1 MSIVT
6 IYKFLIKRISMK
18 QKLYTSIGLMSGTSM
33 DGVDISIIQSD
44 GQYQFYNI
52 LDDYFEYDIELQAE
66 LIRLRNLVLAENDL
80 FQYSKELG
88 NLERKITVFH
98 AEKIKQILLKYKH
111 EVDLIGFHGQTI
123 FHEPQKKITK
133 QLGDGKL
140 LSQLLKKK
148 VVYDFRQK
156 DIEND
161 GQGAPLTPIFHYLIS
176 NIVNEK
182 FKTGFP
188 IGFINIGGITNLTK
202 IINISNNFED
212 NITAYDIGP
221 GNCLID
227 DWVRKNSNKKF
238 DENGNISKAGKI
250 DQLITNQIIEN
261 FNIDTYSNSL
271 DIKDFDNS
279 FARGL
284 SFENGCTTITNF
296 TGYLIAKG
304 IENIGSNSKIKYL
317 ISGGG
322 RKNIALMDCIKENL
336 NDKNKFILDNIDNY
350 GFNGD
355 FIESQ
360 AFGYLAIR
368 SFLNLPISFPS
379 TTGCKEPTLGGK
391 IEVNF

>member
-1 MSIVT
+1 
-6 IYKFLIKRISMK
+6 MK

-52 LDDYFEYDIELQAE
+52 LDKYFEYDVELQAE
-66 LIRLRNLVLAENDL
+66 LIRLRNLVLGENDL
-80 FQYSKELG
+80 FKYSKELG

-98 AEKIKQILLKYKH
+98 AEKINQILLKYKH
-111 EVDLIGFHGQTI
+111 EIDLIGFHGQTI
-123 FHEPQKKITK
+123 FHEPQKKITN

-148 VVYDFRQK
+148 VIYDFRQK
-156 DIEND
+156 DIENE

-202 IINISNNFED
+202 IISISNNLED
-212 NITAYDIGP
+212 NIIAYDIGP

-238 DENGNISKAGKI
+238 DESGNISKAGKI

-261 FNIDTYSNSL
+261 FNIDTYSKSL

-304 IENIGSNSKIKYL
+304 IENVGADSKIKYL

-322 RKNIALMDCIKENL
+322 RKNISLIDCIKENL
-336 NDKNKFILDNIDNY
+336 NNKDNFILDNIDNY

-379 TTGCKEPTLGGK
+379 TTGCKKPTLGGK
-391 IEVNF
+391 LVENF

>member
-1 MSIVT
+1 
-6 IYKFLIKRISMK
+6 MK
-18 QKLYTSIGLMSGTSM
+18 KKLYTSIGLMSGTSM

-52 LDDYFEYDIELQAE
+52 LDKYFEYDVELQAE
-66 LIRLRNLVLAENDL
+66 LIRLRNLVLVENDL
-80 FQYSKELG
+80 FKYSKELG
-88 NLERKITVFH
+88 NLDRKITVFH
-98 AEKIKQILLKYKH
+98 AEKINQILLKYNN
-111 EVDLIGFHGQTI
+111 EIDLIGFHGQTI

-156 DIEND
+156 DIENE

-202 IINISNNFED
+202 IISISGNFED
-212 NITAYDIGP
+212 NIIAYDIGP

-238 DENGNISKAGKI
+238 DENGNISKTGKI

-261 FNIDTYSNSL
+261 FNIDTYSKSL

-284 SFENGCTTITNF
+284 TFENGCATITNF

-304 IENIGSNSKIKYL
+304 IENIGTDSKIKYL

-322 RKNIALMDCIKENL
+322 RKNITLLDCIKENL
-336 NDKNKFILDNIDNY
+336 NDKNNFILDDIDNY

-355 FIESQ
+355 YIESQ

-368 SFLNLPISFPS
+368 SFLDLPISFPN
-379 TTGCKEPTLGGK
+379 TTGCTKPTVGGK
-391 IEVNF
+391 LVKNS

>member
-1 MSIVT
+1 
-6 IYKFLIKRISMK
+6 MK

-44 GQYQFYNI
+44 GQYEFYNI
-52 LDDYFEYDIELQAE
+52 LDKYYDYDENIKEE
-66 LIRLRNLVLAENDL
+66 LIRLRNLVLSQNDL
-80 FQYSKELG
+80 LKNSRELV
-88 NLERKITVFH
+88 NLERKITLFH
-98 AEKIKQILLKYKH
+98 AKKISHILLKY
-111 EVDLIGFHGQTI
+111 EGEIDLIGFHGQTI
-123 FHEPQKKITK
+123 FHNPQKKITK

-156 DIEND
+156 DIENG
-161 GQGAPLTPIFHYLIS
+161 GQGAPLTPIFHYLLSKI
-176 NIVNEK
+176 INEK

-202 IINISNNFED
+202 INSISNNYED
-212 NITAYDIGP
+212 NITAFDIGP

-227 DWVRKNSNKKF
+227 DWVRKNSSKKF

-250 DQLITNQIIEN
+250 DQLITNQIIDN
-261 FNIDTYSNSL
+261 FNIDSYSKSL
-271 DIKDFDNS
+271 DIKEFDNS

-284 SFENGCTTITNF
+284 SFENGCATITNF

-304 IENIGSNSKIKYL
+304 IENTDTNSKIKYL
-317 ISGGG
+317 FSGGG
-322 RKNIALMDCIKENL
+322 RKNTALIDLIKDNL
-336 NDKNKFILDNIDNY
+336 NNRNNYILDNIDTY

-355 FIESQ
+355 YIESQ

-379 TTGCKEPTLGGK
+379 TTGCKEPTPGGK
-391 IEVNF
+391 LVENF

>member
-1 MSIVT
+1 
-6 IYKFLIKRISMK
+6 MK

-52 LDDYFEYDIELQAE
+52 LDKYFEYDVELQAE
-66 LIRLRNLVLAENDL
+66 LIRSRNLVLGENDL
-80 FQYSKELG
+80 FKYSEELG

-98 AEKIKQILLKYKH
+98 AEKINQILLKYKH
-111 EVDLIGFHGQTI
+111 EIDLIGFHGQTI

-148 VVYDFRQK
+148 VVYNFRQK
-156 DIEND
+156 DIENE
-161 GQGAPLTPIFHYLIS
+161 GEGAPLTPIFHYLIS

-188 IGFINIGGITNLTK
+188 IGFINIGGITNLT
-202 IINISNNFED
+202 NIKSLSNNPED
-212 NITAYDIGP
+212 SITAFDIGP

-238 DENGNISKAGKI
+238 DENGNISKAGKV
-250 DQLITNQIIEN
+250 DQLITNQIIDN
-261 FNIDTYSNSL
+261 FNIDSYSKSL

-284 SFENGCTTITNF
+284 SFENGCSTITNF

-304 IENIGSNSKIKYL
+304 IENVGNNGKMKYL

-322 RKNIALMDCIKENL
+322 RKNITLIEFIKDNL
-336 NDKNKFILDNIDNY
+336 NSKNNFILENIDKY

-368 SFLNLPISFPS
+368 SFLDLPISFPK
-379 TTGCKEPTLGGK
+379 TTGCAKPTVGGK
-391 IEVNF
+391 LVKNF

>member
-1 MSIVT
+1 
-6 IYKFLIKRISMK
+6 MK
-18 QKLYTSIGLMSGTSM
+18 EKLYTSIGLMSGTSM

-52 LDDYFEYDIELQAE
+52 LDEYFEYDVKLQAE
-66 LIRLRNLVLAENDL
+66 LIRLRNLVLGENDL
-80 FQYSKELG
+80 FKYSKELG

-98 AEKIKQILLKYKH
+98 AEKINQILLKFKH
-111 EVDLIGFHGQTI
+111 KIDLIGFHGQTI

-140 LSQLLKKK
+140 LSQLLKIK

-161 GQGAPLTPIFHYLIS
+161 GQGAPLTPIFHYLLSKII
-176 NIVNEK
+176 NKK
-182 FKTGFP
+182 FNTGFP
-188 IGFINIGGITNLTK
+188 IGFINIGGITNLT
-202 IINISNNFED
+202 IIKSISSSFED
-212 NITAYDIGP
+212 NIKAFDIGP

-227 DWVRKNSNKKF
+227 DWVRKNSNKKL

-250 DQLITNQIIEN
+250 DQLITNQIIDN
-261 FNIDTYSNSL
+261 FNIHSYSKSL
-271 DIKDFDNS
+271 DVKDFDNS

-284 SFENGCTTITNF
+284 SFENGCSTITNF

-304 IENIGSNSKIKYL
+304 IENTGINSKIKYL

-322 RKNIALMDCIKENL
+322 RKNMALIDFIKDNL
-336 NDKNKFILDNIDNY
+336 NKKNDYILDNIDKY

-355 FIESQ
+355 YIESQ

-379 TTGCKEPTLGGK
+379 TTGCKKPSLGGK
-391 IEVNF
+391 LIENF

>member
-1 MSIVT
+1 
-6 IYKFLIKRISMK
+6 MK

-52 LDDYFEYDIELQAE
+52 LDEYFEYDVELQAE
-66 LIRLRNLVLAENDL
+66 LIRLRNLVLGENDL
-80 FQYSKELG
+80 FKYSKELG

-98 AEKIKQILLKYKH
+98 AEKINQILLKYKH
-111 EVDLIGFHGQTI
+111 EIDLIGFHGQTI

-148 VVYDFRQK
+148 VIYDFRQK
-156 DIEND
+156 DIENE

-182 FKTGFP
+182 FNTGFP

-202 IINISNNFED
+202 IISISSNFED

-250 DQLITNQIIEN
+250 DRLITNQIIEN
-261 FNIDTYSNSL
+261 FNIDTYSKSL

-284 SFENGCTTITNF
+284 TFENGCSTITNF

-304 IENIGSNSKIKYL
+304 IENIGTDSKIKCL

-322 RKNIALMDCIKENL
+322 RKNIALIDCIKDNL
-336 NDKNKFILDNIDNY
+336 NNKNNFVLDNIDKY

-368 SFLNLPISFPS
+368 SFLNFPNSFPN
-379 TTGCKEPTLGGK
+379 TTGCIKPTVGGK
-391 IEVNF
+391 LIKNY

>member
-1 MSIVT
+1 
-6 IYKFLIKRISMK
+6 
-18 QKLYTSIGLMSGTSM
+18 MSGTSM
-33 DGVDISIIQSD
+33 DGIDISIIQSD
-44 GQYQFYNI
+44 GQYEFYNI
-52 LDDYFEYDIELQAE
+52 LDDYFEYDVYLQEE
-66 LIRLRNLVLAENDL
+66 LIRLRDIILNQNDL
-80 FQYSKELG
+80 LKNSKELTR
-88 NLERKITVFH
+88 LERKITVFH
-98 AEKIKQILLKYKH
+98 AEKINQILSKYKYQI
-111 EVDLIGFHGQTI
+111 DLIGFHGQTI
-123 FHEPQKKITK
+123 FHDPQKKITK

-148 VVYDFRQK
+148 VVYDFRQN
-156 DIEND
+156 DIKNN

-176 NIVNEK
+176 NIINEK

-202 IINISNNFED
+202 IKAISSNFEE
-212 NITAYDIGP
+212 NITAFDIGP

-261 FNIDTYSNSL
+261 FNIETYSKSL

-284 SFENGCTTITNF
+284 SFENGCSTITNF

-304 IENIGSNSKIKYL
+304 IESMSNNNKIKYL
-317 ISGGG
+317 ICGGG
-322 RKNIALMDCIKENL
+322 RKNNSLIDCIKNNL
-336 NDKNKFILDNIDNY
+336 NNKNNFILENIDKY

-355 FIESQ
+355 YIESQ
-360 AFGYLAIR
+360 AFGYLAIK
-368 SFLNLPISFPS
+368 SFLNLPISFPN
-379 TTGCKEPTLGGK
+379 TTGCTRPTVGGK
-391 IEVNF
+391 LVKNF

>member
-1 MSIVT
+1 
-6 IYKFLIKRISMK
+6 MK

-52 LDDYFEYDIELQAE
+52 LDEYFEYDVELQAE
-66 LIRLRNLVLAENDL
+66 LIKLRNLVLSENDL
-80 FQYSKELG
+80 FEYSKELG

-98 AEKIKQILLKYKH
+98 AEKINQILLKYKH
-111 EVDLIGFHGQTI
+111 EIDLIGFHGQTI
-123 FHEPQKKITK
+123 FHDPQNKITK

-148 VVYDFRQK
+148 VVYEFRQK

-161 GQGAPLTPIFHYLIS
+161 GQGAPLTPIFHYIIS

-202 IINISNNFED
+202 IISISNNFED
-212 NITAYDIGP
+212 SIIAYDIGP

-238 DENGNISKAGKI
+238 DESGNISKAGKI

-261 FNIDTYSNSL
+261 FNIDTYSKSL

-304 IENIGSNSKIKYL
+304 IENVGADSKIKYL

-322 RKNIALMDCIKENL
+322 RKNISLIDCIKENL
-336 NDKNKFILDNIDNY
+336 NNKDNFILDNIDNY

-379 TTGCKEPTLGGK
+379 TTGCKKPTLGGNLV
-391 IEVNF
+391 ENF

>member
-1 MSIVT
+1 
-6 IYKFLIKRISMK
+6 MK

-33 DGVDISIIQSD
+33 DGVDISLIKSD
-44 GQYQFYNI
+44 GQYEFYNI
-52 LDDYFEYDIELQAE
+52 LDEYYEYGEDLKQE
-66 LIRLRNLVLAENDL
+66 LIRLRNLLLSKNDL
-80 FQYSKELG
+80 LKNSEELG
-88 NLERKITVFH
+88 NLERKITLFH
-98 AEKIKQILLKYKH
+98 AEIIAHVLLKYKS
-111 EVDLIGFHGQTI
+111 EIDLIGFHGQTV
-123 FHEPQKKITK
+123 FHNPQKKITK

-140 LSQLLKKK
+140 LSQILRKK

-156 DIEND
+156 DIKNG
-161 GQGAPLTPIFHYLIS
+161 GQGAPLTPIFHHLLS
-176 NIVNEK
+176 NIINEK

-202 IINISNNFED
+202 IINISSNFED

-250 DQLITNQIIEN
+250 DELITNQIIEN
-261 FNIDTYSNSL
+261 FNIDTYTKSL

-284 SFENGCTTITNF
+284 TFENGCSTITNF

-304 IENIGSNSKIKYL
+304 IENIGNDSKIKYL

-322 RKNIALMDCIKENL
+322 RKNIALIDCIKENL
-336 NDKNKFILDNIDNY
+336 NNKNKFILDNIDNY

-379 TTGCKEPTLGGK
+379 TTGCKKPTLGGK
-391 IEVNF
+391 LVENF